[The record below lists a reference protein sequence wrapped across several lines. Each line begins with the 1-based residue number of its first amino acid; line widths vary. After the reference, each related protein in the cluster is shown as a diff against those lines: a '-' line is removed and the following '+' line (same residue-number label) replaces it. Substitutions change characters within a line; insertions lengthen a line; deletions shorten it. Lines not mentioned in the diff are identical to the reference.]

1 MYTKFELR
9 WWTFVGQYSR
19 FPLFFHLCGSGSV
32 FGLFGFEFSKLQNIY
47 LFIWI
52 RIHTHVFSS
61 HDTQC
66 CGSDPVWR
74 DPDPSVKQI
83 FLMFHFVQYM
93 LFYGKLNWTR
103 AKYSLWFY
111 DNMFRIFPGF
121 DLERH
126 LSLLKFL
133 IICGIFFYSL
143 QQSAGILQVLTF
155 LKNLCCQTW
164 SLTREQFTPEVQ
176 LPLSEQCH
184 Y

>member
-1 MYTKFELR
+1 MNICRSVQPFSPIFSFVWIR
-9 WWTFVGQYSR
+9 VRIWT
-19 FPLFFHLCGSGSV
+19 
-32 FGLFGFEFSKLQNIY
+32 
-47 LFIWI
+47 IWI
-52 RIHTHVFSS
+52 RILKSYRIFIYLFGSGSTHMCSVVMIRSAADLILF
-61 HDTQC
+61 
-66 CGSDPVWR
+66 WR

-93 LFYGKLNWTR
+93 FYGKLNWTR

-164 SLTREQFTPEVQ
+164 SLTREQFTPKVQ